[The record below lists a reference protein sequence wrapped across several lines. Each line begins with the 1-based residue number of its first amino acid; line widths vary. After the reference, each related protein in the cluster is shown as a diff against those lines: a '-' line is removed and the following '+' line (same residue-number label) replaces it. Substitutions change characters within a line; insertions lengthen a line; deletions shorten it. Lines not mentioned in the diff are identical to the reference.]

1 MFTVYGD
8 GRQTRS
14 FCYVDDMI
22 DGLIKLM
29 NSPDDFTGPV
39 NLGNPSEFTIFEL
52 AEKVIKLI
60 QRMIRTKSHSR
71 IIRKPLPHDDPVQ
84 RQPDI
89 ALAKKVLNW
98 KPKKGL
104 EDGLKKTIA
113 YFKNLLA
120 GNSPEICHTQRHIK
134 R

>member
-39 NLGNPSEFTIFEL
+39 NLGNPSEFTILEL
-52 AEKVIKLI
+52 ADKIIKF
-60 QRMIRTKSHSR
+60 TKSRSR
-71 IIRKPLPHDDPVQ
+71 IVHKPLPQDDPVQ

-113 YFKNLLA
+113 YFKNLPDCSTRAFGRQA
-120 GNSPEICHTQRHIK
+120 G
-134 R
+134 